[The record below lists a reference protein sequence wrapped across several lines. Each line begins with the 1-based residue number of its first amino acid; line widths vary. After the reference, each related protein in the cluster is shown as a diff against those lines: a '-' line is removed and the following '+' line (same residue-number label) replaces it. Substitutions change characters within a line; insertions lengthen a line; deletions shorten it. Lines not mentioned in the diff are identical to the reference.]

1 MKLTL
6 AWLLASVPLTAMAQ
20 ADTSFTYQGELKVQG
35 APAAGEF
42 DLQACVYLAPTA
54 SIPVA
59 CSAIIEN
66 LPIADGR
73 FTIALDFGAVF
84 NGSLRLLEMRVRGGN
99 EATPLVPLLPRQVL
113 RAAPMAQ
120 YAFRAPFLG
129 ITGMPPS
136 LVDGDDVGVTQI
148 VAGAGLSGGSITSS
162 GTLAIAPGGVAA
174 AMLAPNAIGSAQIDS
189 SQVQA
194 RISGTCATGE
204 YFRGFAASGA
214 PQCALL
220 PVAFDR
226 IVDASLDYGRYARLV
241 LRADGRPFLVY
252 HEQGTGLLR
261 IYDCA
266 DAVCS
271 SGTARNIATMGDAG
285 EGIALVLRADG
296 RPLIAYIEATADSVN
311 VYSCNDMSCTTGT
324 ATTLEAPVI
333 AGAIDMALR
342 ADGRAV
348 LVYRDGTTVLMR
360 TWHCANVDCT
370 SGSPQAHNT
379 SPTGVAIAIRPDG
392 RPLLAAGGN
401 AGAADSPR
409 FWDCADTMCTIGTLR
424 PTTGVIYQEVKAMR
438 LRADG
443 RALLLTS
450 VLGGS
455 PSIVACGDV
464 NCTSAP
470 GAPIVSGCD
479 SPVDSDLAL
488 RQDSTAVIA
497 CASGT
502 GGAYALILHD
512 CATTSCSSGSTRQLL
527 PAGRAGRAVAVAVR
541 DDDRP
546 VIAYYDEANGDV
558 GVYVCSTPGCP

>member
-1 MKLTL
+1 MKLTFSL
-6 AWLLASVPLTAMAQ
+6 LLACLPLTALAQ

-35 APAAGEF
+35 ALASGEF
-42 DLQACVYLAPTA
+42 DLQACAYSAPSA
-54 SIPVA
+54 GSVLA

-66 LPIADGR
+66 LPVADGR

-84 NGSLRLLEMRVRGGN
+84 DGSLRYLEMRVRRGN
-99 EATPLVPLLPRQVL
+99 EATPLVPLQPRQLL
-113 RAAPMAQ
+113 RATPLAQ
-120 YAFRAPFLG
+120 YASRAPFLG
-129 ITGMPPS
+129 ITGVPPS
-136 LVDGDDVGVTQI
+136 LLDGDDIGVTQI

-174 AMLAPNAIGSAQIDS
+174 AMLAPNAIGSAQIDPA
-189 SQVQA
+189 QVQA

-220 PVAFDR
+220 PVTFDR
-226 IVDASLDYGRYARLV
+226 IVDATLDYGRYARLV

-252 HEQGTGLLR
+252 HEQGTGTVR

-271 SGTARNIATMGDAG
+271 NGTARSIASVGDSG
-285 EGIALVLRADG
+285 EGIALVLRTDG
-296 RPLIAYIEATADSVN
+296 RPLIAYIEATADSLH
-311 VYSCNDMSCTTGT
+311 VYSCNDASCTSGT

-333 AGAIDMALR
+333 AGVIDMALR
-342 ADGRAV
+342 TDGRAV
-348 LVYRDGTTVLMR
+348 LVYRDGVTVLMR

-370 SGSPQAHNT
+370 SGSPQANPL

-401 AGAADSPR
+401 GGSADSPR
-409 FWDCADTMCTIGTLR
+409 FWDCADAMCTSGTLR
-424 PTTGVIYQEVKAMR
+424 PTTGVAFQEVKGMR

-443 RALLLTS
+443 RALLLTG

-464 NCTSAP
+464 NCSSAP
-470 GAPIVSGCD
+470 GAPISGCD

-502 GGAYALILHD
+502 GGAYALMLHD
-512 CATTSCSSGSTRQLL
+512 CATNSCSSGSTRQLL
-527 PAGRAGRAVAVAVR
+527 AAGRAGRAVAVAIR

-546 VIAYYDEANGDV
+546 VIAYYDETNGDV